1 MPAHLD
7 FDTRREAHAG
17 GQLSQF
23 CHTLFYSLPRTD
35 QRHWAET
42 YVRGLVS
49 VPGRKSIRRISDQI
63 AGRRADQCLQQ
74 FVNQSPWQWG
84 PVRASL
90 AHEVATALRPSAWVV
105 DEVVFP
111 KNGTS
116 SVAVE
121 RQYAYSAGRTVNC
134 QLGLVTSL
142 ATEDGS
148 CPVNWRLMLPRGWVD
163 DHRRRARSYV
173 PDTERYRS
181 RWHYLL
187 ETVDEMSAAGD
198 LPAAPVVV
206 DGRAEPTVEPLL
218 RALEA
223 RGLHYLVQVS
233 PNTRAIEAPA
243 GRGTSVGE
251 LALAAARRSRTM
263 VTFPDAATHRPTQAQ
278 VALAPVPGVP
288 QPARIVPGQPRQR
301 VRRVVGEWRAG
312 RRPHTLWLTNLNV
325 ANPVEL
331 LNLGRLRER
340 TRDELN
346 RIDRESG
353 LQHFEGRSY
362 RGWHHHVT
370 LASAAHGYRL
380 LCRLREERAREYGQ
394 LRPYA

>member
-1 MPAHLD
+1 MPAHPD

-17 GQLSQF
+17 GQLTRF
-23 CHTLFYSLPRTD
+23 CQTLFGSLPRTD

-42 YVRGLVS
+42 YVRGLVA
-49 VPGRKSIRRISDQI
+49 VPGRKSIRRICDQVV
-63 AGRRADQCLQQ
+63 GRRADQCLQQ

-90 AHEVATALRPSAWVV
+90 AREVAAVLRPRAWVI

-121 RQYAYSAGRTVNC
+121 RQYAHPAGRTLNC
-134 QLGLVTSL
+134 QLGLATFL
-142 ATEDGS
+142 ATEEGS
-148 CPVNWRLMLPRGWVD
+148 CPVNWRLMLPRGWAD
-163 DHRRRARSYV
+163 DHQRRARSYV
-173 PDTERYRS
+173 PEAERCRS

-187 ETVDEMSAAGD
+187 ESVDEMSAQWD

-223 RGLHYLVQVS
+223 RGLPYLVQIS
-233 PNTRAIEAPA
+233 PDTPAIEASAERCP
-243 GRGTSVGE
+243 SVGE
-251 LALAAARRSRTM
+251 LALAAARRSRTT
-263 VTFPDAATHRPTQAQ
+263 VTFPDAATHRPKQAQ
-278 VALAPVPGVP
+278 VALAPVPIP
-288 QPARIVPGQPRQR
+288 QPARLVPGQPRQR
-301 VRRVVGEWRAG
+301 VRRVVGEWRSG
-312 RRPHTLWLTNLNV
+312 RGRPHALWLTNLNV

-340 TRDELN
+340 TRDELD
-346 RIDRESG
+346 RISGESG